1 MAKMYLNPNFEVK
14 NMTKVLKIQYGK
26 IDLGVEITMCHL
38 YPKYRNM

>member
-26 IDLGVEITMCHL
+26 IDLEVEIAMCHL